1 MSFISFIFFI
11 ERVLF
16 YRKIDVKSF
25 KNKKAL
31 DIALT
36 KHLTIIGT
44 IASNSPYIG
53 LLETVLAIMLYIY
66 YYGKWWYRCSKIMSS
81 LALALKATAVGL
93 VVAIIS
99 MIFYNILNRFA
110 EVLESEY
117 ETTEVWFNKCNTFY
131 WCFIGTFSNSF
142 IDFNFIT
149 KRYYSYCLPNA
160 SNADTLKPNKE
171 VVIVIKEDGT
181 IICDDNIQGLENI
194 KEHLLKFSKDNP
206 VHINMIKYKI
216 WCFCICFR
224 YVKKHEYTNISIVT
238 KKW

>member
-1 MSFISFIFFI
+1 MDIEILKNLVDYGVIFLLIFMSFISFYFFI

-44 IASNSPYIG
+44 IASNSPYVG
-53 LLETVLAIMLYIY
+53 LLGTVLAIMLTFITM
-66 YYGKWWYRCSKIMSS
+66 GNGDIDAAKIMSS

-99 MIFYNILNRFA
+99 MIFYNILSRFA

-117 ETTEVWFNKCNTFY
+117 ETTEV
-131 WCFIGTFSNSF
+131 
-142 IDFNFIT
+142 
-149 KRYYSYCLPNA
+149 
-160 SNADTLKPNKE
+160 
-171 VVIVIKEDGT
+171 
-181 IICDDNIQGLENI
+181 
-194 KEHLLKFSKDNP
+194 
-206 VHINMIKYKI
+206 
-216 WCFCICFR
+216 
-224 YVKKHEYTNISIVT
+224 
-238 KKW
+238 